1 MPCCSCV
8 LARMTLPSC
17 PAVTPL
23 VEHYQRAFSASI
35 SRCNRLKADF
45 QPVWSKNCNALLRRH
60 VVMSTPSSEGQ
71 KPDSISPLLCVHGG
85 PNEQYIFHSRRHRQP
100 LRDNQHAW

>member
-1 MPCCSCV
+1 MPCCSCA

-45 QPVWSKNCNALLRRH
+45 QPRTRCFGKTLERS
-60 VVMSTPSSEGQ
+60 G
-71 KPDSISPLLCVHGG
+71 
-85 PNEQYIFHSRRHRQP
+85 
-100 LRDNQHAW
+100 